1 MKPSTAEGT
10 RDFTPD
16 QVLKRNYIF
25 DTIRSVFVKYGYLP
39 IETPAVEN
47 LSTLSGK
54 YGEEGDRLLFKILNS
69 GEYLK
74 GISPDDITS
83 KAYKTIT
90 PILAKRGLRY
100 DLTVPFAR
108 FVVMHQNELTFPFKR
123 YQIQPVWRA
132 DRPQKGRYR
141 EFYQCDVDVVGS
153 TSLVYEAELV
163 QIYDEIFSKLNLN
176 VVIKF
181 NNRKI
186 LAGIAEVAGIPDLMV
201 DMTVAIDKLDK
212 IGVDGVKK
220 EMSGRGIG
228 EAAIAKIIQILE
240 IQSLDEL
247 LVAMEASETGKLG
260 IQEVQTLLQYLS
272 VGQQKQEIR
281 FDITLARGLNYYTG
295 CIFEVQAKD
304 VAMGSIGGGGRYDNL
319 TGVFGL
325 KDVSGVGVSFG
336 AERIYDVLEEL
347 NLFPKDQSSS
357 LKVLFMAFDD
367 AAHVYAF
374 AALSKLRAAGVNSEI
389 YPDAGKL
396 KKQMKYANDRQ
407 VPFVVLVG
415 EEEMNTSLL
424 SFKNME
430 SGTQEKL
437 TIEEIIAK
445 THTL

>member
-25 DTIRSVFVKYGYLP
+25 DTIRSVFVKFGYLP

-163 QIYDEIFSKLNLN
+163 QIYDEVFSKLNLN

-212 IGVDGVKK
+212 IGIDGVKK
-220 EMSGRGIG
+220 EMSERGIG
-228 EAAIAKIIQILE
+228 EAAVAKINQILE

-415 EEEMNTSLL
+415 EEEMNTGLL

-430 SGTQEKL
+430 TGTQEKL
-437 TIEEIIAK
+437 AIEEIIAK
-445 THTL
+445 TNTL

>member
-25 DTIRSVFVKYGYLP
+25 DTIRSVFVKFGYLP

-163 QIYDEIFSKLNLN
+163 QIYDEVFSKLNLN

-186 LAGIAEVAGIPDLMV
+186 LAGIAEVAGILDLMV

-212 IGVDGVKK
+212 IGIEGVKK
-220 EMSGRGIG
+220 EMSERGIG
-228 EAAIAKIIQILE
+228 EAAVAKITQILD

-247 LVAMEASETGKLG
+247 LVAMEGSETGKLG
-260 IQEVQTLLQYLS
+260 IQEVQTLLQYLNA
-272 VGQQKQEIR
+272 GQQKQEIR

-357 LKVLFMAFDD
+357 LKVLFMAFDEV
-367 AAHVYAF
+367 AHLYAF

-415 EEEMNTSLL
+415 EEEMSTGLL

-437 TIEEIIAK
+437 SIEEIISK

>member
-25 DTIRSVFVKYGYLP
+25 DTIRSVFVKFGYLP

-163 QIYDEIFSKLNLN
+163 QIYDEVFSKLNLN

-212 IGVDGVKK
+212 IGMEGVKK
-220 EMSGRGIG
+220 EMSERGIG
-228 EAAIAKIIQILE
+228 EAAVAKITQILD

-247 LVAMEASETGKLG
+247 LVAMEGSETGKLG
-260 IQEVQTLLQYLS
+260 IQEVQTLLQYLNA
-272 VGQQKQEIR
+272 GQQKQEIR

-357 LKVLFMAFDD
+357 LKVLFMAFDEV
-367 AAHVYAF
+367 AHLYAF

-415 EEEMNTSLL
+415 EEEMSTGLL

-437 TIEEIIAK
+437 SIEEIIAK

>member
-1 MKPSTAEGT
+1 MKPSTAEG
-10 RDFTPD
+10 TPD

-25 DTIRSVFVKYGYLP
+25 DTIRSVFVKFGYLP

-163 QIYDEIFSKLNLN
+163 QIYDEVFSKLNLN

-212 IGVDGVKK
+212 IGIEGVKK
-220 EMSGRGIG
+220 EMSERGIG
-228 EAAIAKIIQILE
+228 EAAVAKITQILD

-260 IQEVQTLLQYLS
+260 IQEVQTLLQYLNA
-272 VGQQKQEIR
+272 GQQNQEIR

-357 LKVLFMAFDD
+357 LKVLFMAFDEV
-367 AAHVYAF
+367 AHLYAF

-415 EEEMNTSLL
+415 EEEMSTGLL

>member
-25 DTIRSVFVKYGYLP
+25 DTIRSVFVKFGYLP

-163 QIYDEIFSKLNLN
+163 QIYDEVFSKLNLN

-212 IGVDGVKK
+212 IGIEGVKK
-220 EMSGRGIG
+220 EMSERGIG
-228 EAAIAKIIQILE
+228 EAAVAKITQILD

-260 IQEVQTLLQYLS
+260 IQEVQTLLQYLNA
-272 VGQQKQEIR
+272 GQQNQEIR

-357 LKVLFMAFDD
+357 LKVLFMAFDEV
-367 AAHVYAF
+367 AHLYAF

-415 EEEMNTSLL
+415 EEEMSTGLL